1 MHKEAALFEDDEW
14 HGMLDHHP
22 TRIDSKEE
30 RALVRRLDKRLL
42 LFAMFGNLV
51 KMLDNANLGSAF
63 ISGMEEEL
71 GIAGVQYNW
80 MGVYFMLG
88 YLFMQ
93 VPSNLLLARLRPS
106 IYLPS
111 LEMFW
116 CFLTLAMA
124 TVQSVRGVFVIRV
137 LLGLAEAGFY
147 PGIIFLLGTWY
158 TKKEL
163 GKRLALLTICG
174 SLGGGMSGVVQAVML
189 KTMDGVWNIS
199 GWRWMFMVDACITAL
214 LFIGGFKYLPDYP
227 NNTSWLS
234 EAERQL
240 AMRRLEVE
248 GRESKRPTTR
258 NLMACIRSLLT
269 NRYLIP
275 FIIGWAAVHVSL
287 GATTVL
293 GIVARKLGYDAVTAN
308 LITTVIM
315 TWASEIISQNI
326 EVRALAIG
334 VMNTAAC
341 LTWTWTP
348 LVLWPVTD
356 APYYHTGFRASV
368 FSILIFIISMGVIG
382 YRHSLDQPIP
392 SSATMPMMQINTMT
406 EEDDDDMNAA
416 AKLLQARANAAQ
428 RTRR

>member
-147 PGIIFLLGTWY
+147 PG
-158 TKKEL
+158 
-163 GKRLALLTICG
+163 
-174 SLGGGMSGVVQAVML
+174 
-189 KTMDGVWNIS
+189 
-199 GWRWMFMVDACITAL
+199 
-214 LFIGGFKYLPDYP
+214 
-227 NNTSWLS
+227 
-234 EAERQL
+234 ERQL

-308 LITTVIM
+308 LITTPDMLITMVATLCNGFISDKYRTRLWCIVFPAVLGLLGCSMLSTFVQPFGLLYVGFLLTNIGLKSTTSVIM